1 MLIAKDIMTRDVVTV
16 QPEMLVEDLAALLY
30 EKKIGGVPV
39 VADGQL
45 LGVVTEN
52 DLIDQTKNLHIP
64 TVLTILDSVF
74 VLGNPNKMDKEF
86 QKMAGRT
93 VRDIFSGELVTV
105 GETTPL
111 NEIATVMAEKKVHT
125 LPVVDGDKLLGVV
138 GKADLIKAIANR

>member
-1 MLIAKDIMTRDVVTV
+1 MLTAKDIMTIDVVTV

-30 EKKIGGVPV
+30 EKKIGGAPV
-39 VADGQL
+39 IADGQL

-64 TVLTILDSVF
+64 TVLTLLDSVF

-93 VRDIFSGELVTV
+93 VHDIFSGELVTV